1 MTPECVSGD
10 VLISTPLNSFLSF
23 NACLTHSSESFSRPT
38 ESQPGCSDVRASGFF
53 PKTSAGPASRPPLV
67 FPGQTPFCLPVG
79 DRSSLWLP
87 HCWSCRKSNH
97 RLSPGSEDDDTAF
110 THFSD
115 LPVQSSSPVPDLRD
129 PRWARILSPRGGHG
143 PTPLDS
149 VPWALDTGTSEL
161 LASLGRHGCGA
172 EWPWTCPQS
181 GAA

>member
-1 MTPECVSGD
+1 MTPECVSGHI
-10 VLISTPLNSFLSF
+10 LISSPLNSFLSF
-23 NACLTHSSESFSRPT
+23 NACLTHSSESFSLPT
-38 ESQPGCSDVRASGFF
+38 ESQPGCSDVRASGSF
-53 PKTSAGPASRPPLV
+53 PKTLAGPASQFPLV
-67 FPGQTPFCLPVG
+67 LPGQTPFCLSVCLLGPF
-79 DRSSLWLP
+79 LP

-97 RLSPGSEDDDTAF
+97 RLSPGSEDDDTAL

-115 LPVQSSSPVPDLRD
+115 LPVQSSSPVPDRRD

-143 PTPLDS
+143 PTPLDR

-161 LASLGRHGCGA
+161 LVSLGRHGWGA

>member
-10 VLISTPLNSFLSF
+10 VLISSPLNSFLSF
-23 NACLTHSSESFSRPT
+23 NACLTHSSESHFHYPLSLNQAALMCFWVLP
-38 ESQPGCSDVRASGFF
+38 QDVGWACVS
-53 PKTSAGPASRPPLV
+53 TSP
-67 FPGQTPFCLPVG
+67 CLPRADPVLSACLG
-79 DRSSLWLP
+79 LFLPLAPSLLELQEEY
-87 HCWSCRKSNH
+87 H

-161 LASLGRHGCGA
+161 LASLGRHGWGA